1 MNVLTVWTALMSLYD
16 FKPIK
21 QPYDLSKTKTKKK
34 IKKERKKKGK
44 GKGDSVKF

>member
-16 FKPIK
+16 FKPNK
-21 QPYDLSKTKTKKK
+21 QPYDLSKTKTKKDK
-34 IKKERKKKGK
+34 RKKKGK